1 MWSTEA
7 STGAPPDWSI
17 VDVAVPRPSIRLPGI
32 SMAGFS
38 QRVSSFVDMA
48 MVAHPSVTLL
58 IDLSDGDG
66 IRYGARGRHGHGSFV
81 VGLAPGDLRTAGRVG
96 ACLQLRLE
104 PAVAAAVL
112 GPAAALGG
120 RVESFDDVWGREAD
134 RVHDE
139 LRAAGSW
146 DERFALAADLLRRR
160 MADRAPV
167 DPEVAHSW
175 RTTLG
180 SRGRVRVDALA
191 DEVGWSRKRLSARFH
206 AQLGIT
212 PKRAARLV
220 RFDHAA
226 HLLAAGL
233 APASVAFASGYVD
246 QSHLHREVKA
256 FTGLTPTAVAGAPW
270 LAIDDVA
277 WPGSSPVRPAE
288 STGSAGSAGSAAAGA
303 SGRSGDPHRAEWHR
317 PAVRGIVEGWH
328 ARTRVDADADAR

>member
-1 MWSTEA
+1 MS
-7 STGAPPDWSI
+7 STGAPNGVAPDWSS
-17 VDVAVPRPSIRLPGI
+17 VRVAVPRPSARLPGI

-38 QRVSSFVDMA
+38 WRAPAFVDMA

-58 IDLSDGDG
+58 IDLSEGDG
-66 IRYGARGRHGHGSFV
+66 LLYDARGRHGYGSFV
-81 VGLAPGDLRTAGRVG
+81 IGLAPGDLRAAGRVG
-96 ACLQLRLE
+96 ECLQIRLE
-104 PAVAAAVL
+104 P
-112 GPAAALGG
+112 GTAAALFGPPAGLGG
-120 RVESFDDVWGREAD
+120 TVESFADVWGRDAE
-134 RVHDE
+134 RVRDE
-139 LRAAGSW
+139 LHAAGPW
-146 DERFALAADLLRRR
+146 DERFAVAARLLRRR
-160 MADRAPV
+160 TTDRHPV
-167 DPEVAHSW
+167 DPEVAHTW

-180 SRGRVRVDALA
+180 SRGRVRVDGLA

-233 APASVAFASGYVD
+233 PPATVASESGYVD

-277 WPGSSPVRPAE
+277 WPGSSPAGSTRSTGAVRPAPRRMAPP
-288 STGSAGSAGSAAAGA
+288 GAA
-303 SGRSGDPHRAEWHR
+303 WN
-317 PAVRGIVEGWH
+317 RGWT
-328 ARTRVDADADAR
+328 ADTDTR